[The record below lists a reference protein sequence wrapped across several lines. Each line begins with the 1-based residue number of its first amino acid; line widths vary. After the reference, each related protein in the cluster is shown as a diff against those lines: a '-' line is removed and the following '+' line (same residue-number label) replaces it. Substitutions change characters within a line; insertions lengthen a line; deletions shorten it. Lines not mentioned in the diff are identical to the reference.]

1 MGIDALNP
9 SYELKNCFQNSVYF
23 TAAPRPMAI
32 TVKAVNNGCPLIISS
47 AAIGRTPNLSAQ
59 VAFVFNRF
67 SCVRSKKFA
76 NMSSFRSVDLN
87 RP

>member
-1 MGIDALNP
+1 
-9 SYELKNCFQNSVYF
+9 
-23 TAAPRPMAI
+23 
-32 TVKAVNNGCPLIISS
+32 
-47 AAIGRTPNLSAQ
+47 LSAQ